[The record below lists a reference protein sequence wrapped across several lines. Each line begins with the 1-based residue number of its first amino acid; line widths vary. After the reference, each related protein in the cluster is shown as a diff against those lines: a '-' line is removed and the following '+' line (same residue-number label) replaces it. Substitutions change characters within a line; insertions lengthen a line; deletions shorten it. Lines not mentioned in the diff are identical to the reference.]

1 MQFENLTPSFN
12 LNLEIDLDQLLTD
25 LNLIEIDFKKYFDT
39 HKSNLES
46 LIQSLDFMQDL
57 KNRKLKS
64 SQLFDTR
71 ENADL
76 LNQNI
81 QFIFLY
87 SLETEADLDVPVYLI
102 IQTEND
108 NIKMY
113 YTEEDISDFY
123 NKLSSRIITITDN
136 VNDQKWIY
144 MTSNS
149 GMNWSLQN
157 TENENDIFKQELYGE
172 ELQKLIQQ
180 NNYKFEVSS

>member
-12 LNLEIDLDQLLTD
+12 LDLEIDLDQLLSD
-25 LNLIEIDFKKYFDT
+25 LKLIEIDFSTYFET

-46 LIQSLDFMQDL
+46 LIKSIDFMQDL
-57 KNRKLKS
+57 KKRKLKS

-71 ENADL
+71 ESADL

-102 IQTEND
+102 VQRENGD
-108 NIKMY
+108 IKMY

-123 NKLSSRIITITDN
+123 NKLSSRIITITDS
-136 VNDQKWIY
+136 VNSQKWIY

-172 ELQKLIQQ
+172 ELESIVTQ
-180 NNYKFEVSS
+180 NQYKVEVSS